1 MALVFSDSPFVKDE
15 SPKGFLAVWLQGQD
29 SSTDVDCRVI
39 ATALTQRC
47 GADGLTNPELLR
59 AFNEH
64 RQEIEAI
71 AIRKY
76 AKQQTELRS
85 DRVIVWIGP
94 DDF

>member
-1 MALVFSDSPFVKDE
+1 MSLVFSDSPFVMDE

-59 AFNEH
+59 TFNEH

-76 AKQQTELRS
+76 AKQHTEQRT

>member
-1 MALVFSDSPFVKDE
+1 MALVFSDSPFVMDE

-47 GADGLTNPELLR
+47 GANGITNAELLR

-64 RQEIEAI
+64 RLEIEAI
-71 AIRKY
+71 ATRKY
-76 AKQQTELRS
+76 AKQQTEQRP
-85 DRVIVWIGP
+85 DRVIVWVGP
-94 DDF
+94 ADF